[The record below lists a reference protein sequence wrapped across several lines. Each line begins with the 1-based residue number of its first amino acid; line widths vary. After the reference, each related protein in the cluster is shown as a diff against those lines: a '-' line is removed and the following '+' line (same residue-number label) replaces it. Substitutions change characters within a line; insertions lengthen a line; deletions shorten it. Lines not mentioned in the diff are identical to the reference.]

1 MNKWMNAA
9 KTLKEQIDKRENKAT
24 DMDIILSRIAQLPP
38 GQLKKILDEETIAIF
53 QKYGLLVDE

>member
-9 KTLKEQIDKRENKAT
+9 KTLKDQIDKREKKAT

-53 QKYGLLVDE
+53 QKYGLLLDE

>member
-9 KTLKEQIDKRENKAT
+9 KTLKDQIDKREKKAT

-38 GQLKKILDEETIAIF
+38 GQLKKILDAETIAIF
-53 QKYGLLVDE
+53 QKYGLLLDE